1 MPTAGR
7 SPRNPAYYNFDA
19 IGGDCTNFVSQ
30 CLFAGSGRMHYRKVY
45 GWYYNDL
52 NDRAPAWSSVQY
64 LYRFL
69 TTNLG
74 SGPYG
79 VPQPVETL
87 EPGDVVQLDFGEG
100 FAHSLLVVSVRGGIQ
115 VAAHTDDSD
124 NRPLAKLPIHRR
136 ARGAHCRC
144 ALIKRTAEVSLRFFA
159 VFSCQVRGTLRPRT
173 LSWHIR

>member
-1 MPTAGR
+1 MPFYNRERAVAYAHR
-7 SPRNPAYYNFDA
+7 WAFSRNPAYYNFDA
-19 IGGDCTNFVSQ
+19 IGGDCTNFASQ

-79 VPQPVETL
+79 VPAAVETL
-87 EPGDVVQLDFGEG
+87 EPGDLVQLDFGAG
-100 FAHSLLVVSVRGGIQ
+100 FAHSLLVVSVRDGIQ

-124 NRPLAKLPIHRR
+124 NRPLASYQYTA
-136 ARGAHCRC
+136 ARGVHIAG
-144 ALIKRTAEVSLRFFA
+144 
-159 VFSCQVRGTLRPRT
+159 VRL
-173 LSWHIR
+173 

>member
-1 MPTAGR
+1 MPFTTGSAPSPMPTAGR

-100 FAHSLLVVSVRGGIQ
+100 FAHSLWWFRYAAGFRLPPTPTTATTVR
-115 VAAHTDDSD
+115 
-124 NRPLAKLPIHRR
+124 LPSYQYTA
-136 ARGAHCRC
+136 ARGVHIAG
-144 ALIKRTAEVSLRFFA
+144 
-159 VFSCQVRGTLRPRT
+159 VRL
-173 LSWHIR
+173 